1 MKFGYYP
8 GCALHG
14 SSSDYEASVRAC
26 LTKLDVQL
34 DELDDWLC
42 CGATAAHS
50 INRKLATALPARNL
64 GIAEKMQ
71 LTQLFAPCPMCS
83 MELKK
88 ASDALRADENLR
100 KEMAEIVETP
110 VSGQVD
116 VLNLIQ
122 VFQSVGYDQIA
133 SRATAQ
139 LTEFK
144 PACYYGCLLTRPP
157 KTLQF
162 DDPEDPVSMDEL
174 LKKLGAQPV
183 EWNCKTVCC
192 GGGLTLCDEKGV
204 AAMTYR
210 ILQNA
215 IDSGANCVV
224 VACPMCEVN
233 LDMRQA
239 EAKKLGLTAELPIFY
254 LTDLVGF
261 ALGLDAKALDV
272 NRRFVSIPASL
283 KKA

>member
-14 SSSDYEASVRAC
+14 SSSDYESSVRAC
-26 LTKLDVQL
+26 LGKLDVQL
-34 DELDDWLC
+34 EELQDWIC

-50 INRKLATALPARNL
+50 INHKLATALPARNL

-71 LTQLFAPCPMCS
+71 LTNLFAPCPMCS

-88 ASDALRADENLR
+88 ASDALQANEELRA
-100 KEMAEIVETP
+100 EMAQIVETP
-110 VSGQVD
+110 VQGSVE

-122 VFQSVGYDQIA
+122 VFQQVGYDKIA
-133 SRATAQ
+133 EAATKK
-139 LTEFK
+139 LDVFK

-157 KTLQF
+157 KTLKF

-192 GGGLTLCDEKGV
+192 GGGLTLCDEAGV

-215 IDSGANCVV
+215 VDSGANCVV

-239 EAKKLGLTAELPIFY
+239 DAKKLGLSVDVPIFY

-272 NRRFVSIPASL
+272 NRRFVSIPQEM
-283 KKA
+283 KNI